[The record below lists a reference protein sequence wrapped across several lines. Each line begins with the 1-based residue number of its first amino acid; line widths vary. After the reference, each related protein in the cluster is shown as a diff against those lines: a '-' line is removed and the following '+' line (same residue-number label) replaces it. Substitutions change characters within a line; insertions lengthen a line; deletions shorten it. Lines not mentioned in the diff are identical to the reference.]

1 MKEHSSPFILRQ
13 SISSSV
19 RVYSARSDMTWQN
32 VVYSLPPSNDL
43 QTAKANSDSHIG
55 GTTCMVTMFGNIS
68 HVHVGSKSAIKLGM
82 LNLQMEAKTIAKCY
96 CLGPQLPTEHGWL
109 DDLGVDTQFSK
120 YPEDGGQG
128 EIDTGTPFPSCAI
141 VTTCAG
147 VKWHG
152 FIGIWMHMI
161 HFHPSHNRNPYH
173 LGKL

>member
-1 MKEHSSPFILRQ
+1 MTECRVQ
-13 SISSSV
+13 STTFQ
-19 RVYSARSDMTWQN
+19 RF
-32 VVYSLPPSNDL
+32 
-43 QTAKANSDSHIG
+43 ANSKSQLWQPYR
-55 GTTCMVTMFGNIS
+55 MVTMFGNIS
-68 HVHVGSKSAIKLGM
+68 HFHVGSKSAIKLGM
-82 LNLQMEAKTIAKCY
+82 LNLQMEAKMIAKWY

-152 FIGIWMHMI
+152 IWHNWHMI
-161 HFHPSHNRNPYH
+161 HFHPSHSRNPYH
-173 LGKL
+173 DTIVSIFIGILHMIMSYDKSLPR